1 MTVYKLKIDLPETM
15 RSMVQ
20 EVQGVGSLVG
30 ITDQHLIV
38 QVEAD
43 DRYDLGVIVCDLQST
58 MVALWSEPIAVMKP
72 EEVK

>member
-1 MTVYKLKIDLPETM
+1 
-15 RSMVQ
+15 
-20 EVQGVGSLVG
+20 VGSLVG